1 MNLVITIRMAVDR
14 QHDHWCHFNSA
25 KKKKHPKKIFLLR
38 IFVVLPYILRLLR
51 FTLAGGHAATLLIT
65 TQGRINNHIEPKRT
79 QFQAIKQTFSGAMS
93 YVVGS
98 N

>member
-1 MNLVITIRMAVDR
+1 MAVDR

-25 KKKKHPKKIFLLR
+25 KKPKNFLLR

>member
-1 MNLVITIRMAVDR
+1 MAVDR

-25 KKKKHPKKIFLLR
+25 EKKKTSKKNFFVKN
-38 IFVVLPYILRLLR
+38 FVVLPYILRLLR

-65 TQGRINNHIEPKRT
+65 TTQGRIINNHIEPKRT
-79 QFQAIKQTFSGAMS
+79 QFQGNKTNFFSGAMS